1 MAIEDGV
8 AKYNFKLDLSQ
19 FTSFGS
25 CPIASV
31 GLKYHIHATWN
42 NGSDSSSFG
51 SSGCRS
57 AITGGHYDPYIACA
71 TASQYYTTDCVDLG
85 RVPASGYTYTCTPS
99 LYNNGNYSSCE
110 VGDLS
115 GKFGVVNDTD
125 TSVVYESGTLT
136 DYFPPLV
143 NNFKNDITNANM
155 WSSIVF
161 HCGNAA
167 APRLLCADFSRTTT
181 DACADAF
188 SSFSSDSD
196 DSSSDGLST
205 GSIIAIAVCC
215 FFGGF
220 LLTLIISCLYFKK
233 NPSVPIASDENVG
246 VNP

>member
-57 AITGGHYDPYIACA
+57 AITGGHYDPYIACS
-71 TASQYYTTDCVDLG
+71 TASQYFTTECVDLG
-85 RVPASGYTYTCTPS
+85 RVPASGYTYSCTPS
-99 LYNNGNYSSCE
+99 LYNNGNYSFCE

-115 GKFGVVNDTD
+115 GKFGSINDTG
-125 TSVVYESGTLT
+125 TSLVYESGTLT
-136 DYFPPLV
+136 DYFPPLIS
-143 NNFKNDITNANM
+143 NYKYDMTNADM

-167 APRLLCADFSRTTT
+167 APRLLCADFSMTTT

-196 DSSSDGLST
+196 DSSSDGLSV
-205 GSIIAIAVCC
+205 GKVVVIAVCC
-215 FFGGF
+215 FIVGV
-220 LLTLIISCLYFKK
+220 LLTIGSAYMYFKSRK
-233 NPSVPIASDENVG
+233 SALSSSLNV
-246 VNP
+246 